1 MAKTVEEI
9 LFENGEISD
18 TELFV
23 SLFTPAALHELF
35 KEKHATS
42 TSKGIDRINGY
53 QFLSRAEAEFITA
66 SNKCNA
72 STYHFAPYLEVLKT
86 KGRNKCPRVIGI
98 PTIRDRVVLAQLNRF
113 LAVVFPECIPRNV
126 ASTYV
131 RVISKD
137 LQSRDPEDTWVC
149 CTDIK
154 TFYDSIQRDRLLMV
168 LEKKISCQA
177 ALRLIRHALLTP
189 TVPKNTK
196 RSRHAEYKTAT
207 GVPQG
212 LAISNILAAIYM
224 QPVDD
229 AMKKIGITYYRYVD
243 DVIMYGDHDA
253 VKHAKESLSG
263 RLKRRGLSLHAAS
276 SGKTQVEKLSK
287 PFGYLGYV
295 FKDSTITVREATI
308 ERFLQ
313 SIVAKFS
320 DFTHNKNHRL
330 EKHKYLTEERLADIF
345 LLELNERITGAIS
358 GQKRYGWI
366 SYFSQIT
373 DQSLLHKVDH
383 TIRGLFSRLADFDN
397 QPPAG
402 LKTLRRSY
410 WEMRH
415 NPNGGYVRNY
425 DAITTREEKLAFL
438 EQRGR
443 LDPDE
448 TLSDEQIDDKYARY
462 VHYILSTMHADEGAV
477 YG

>member
-1 MAKTVEEI
+1 MTRTIAEI
-9 LFENGEISD
+9 LFGNGEISD
-18 TELFV
+18 SALFE
-23 SLFTPAALHELF
+23 SLFAPATLYSVFED
-35 KEKHATS
+35 KHATS
-42 TSKGIDRINGY
+42 TSKGIDRINGF
-53 QFLSRAEAEFITA
+53 QFFSRAEAEFVTT
-66 SNKCNA
+66 SKKCIA
-72 STYHFAPYLEVLKT
+72 GTYYFAPYLEVLKA
-86 KGRNKCPRVIGI
+86 KGRNKLPRLIGI
-98 PTIRDRVVLAQLNRF
+98 PTIRDRVILAQLNRF
-113 LAVVFPECIPRNV
+113 LAAVFPECIPRNI

-131 RVISKD
+131 RSISED
-137 LQSRDPEDTWVC
+137 LQGRNPDDTWVC

-154 TFYDSIQRDRLLMV
+154 TFYDSIERDRLITV
-168 LEKKISCQA
+168 LEKKIHSNA

-196 RSRHAEYKTAT
+196 RNRHADYKTAT

-224 QPVDD
+224 QPIDE
-229 AMKKIGITYYRYVD
+229 AMKQLDVNYYRYVD
-243 DVIMYGDHDA
+243 DVIMYGDHDS
-253 VKHAKESLSG
+253 VKRAKESLTG
-263 RLKRRGLSLHAAS
+263 RLKRRGLSLHATN
-276 SGKTQVEKLSK
+276 SGKTQVAQLSR
-287 PFGYLGYV
+287 PFGYLGYFFEGTAV
-295 FKDSTITVREATI
+295 TVREATI

-313 SIVAKFS
+313 SIAAKFS
-320 DFTHNKNHRL
+320 DFTHNKKHRL
-330 EKHKYLTEERLADIF
+330 DKHKYLTEERLADIF

-366 SYFSQIT
+366 AYFSQIT
-373 DQSLLHKVDH
+373 DLSLLHKIDH
-383 TIRGLFSRLADFDN
+383 TIRGLFSRLPEFDFR
-397 QPPAG
+397 PPAD

-415 NPNGGYVRNY
+415 NSNGGYVRNY

-448 TLSDEQIDDKYARY
+448 TLTDEQIDDKYARY
-462 VHYILSTMHADEGAV
+462 VRYILSTMHADEGAV